1 MVLSQNIEKILMTSN
16 KATSP
21 IITLTSYKDAHFLT
35 NGLTKAIDGCFPHL
49 KESGLPYQMEDDVFY
64 PLTVEEENLI
74 SKGSVVIPLKD
85 GSDLELQLGYTIL
98 SDGKKYHFLLQNF
111 DTSEY
116 EDGDKTLSPEE
127 INELCYTPCCALAEK
142 VNGIVYWSGEP
153 RGKYSNY
160 GKECHVYH
168 YGVMVPFDALTKRHK
183 TVSAWKAELE
193 GFIL

>member
-1 MVLSQNIEKILMTSN
+1 MTSN
-16 KATSP
+16 KSTSP
-21 IITLTSYKDAHFLT
+21 IITLTSYEDAHFLT
-35 NGLTKAIDGCFPHL
+35 NGLTKAIDGSFPHL
-49 KESGLPYQMEDDVFY
+49 KESGLPFQMKGDVFY

-85 GSDLELQLGYTIL
+85 GSELELQLGYTIL

-116 EDGDKTLSPEE
+116 DTLGCDTTLSPEE
-127 INELCYTPCCALAEK
+127 INKLCYTPCCALAEK

-153 RGKYSNY
+153 RGKYQHN
-160 GKECHVYH
+160 GKEYHVYH

-183 TVSAWKAELE
+183 TVSEWKAELE
-193 GFIL
+193 SFSLDLSA